1 MSYRDRGALTR
12 RSGGRP
18 VEQPYR
24 WPFNILDSL
33 SSNLLKTPMGLR
45 VGVGLLSMP
54 PPTEY
59 RSSGV
64 MKRIS
69 RKHFGARQCNGKV
82 SQIGAYYMPMRRGA
96 LFLTLMLAASGTP
109 ALADLL
115 NVELTVSY
123 LAPDTFPA
131 HSHLVATATFY
142 IDANGPQPTDSP
154 GLIYLDVFD
163 RNVTV
168 IEDPS
173 LLDHPCITDG
183 SCGVDTSVRGTAGPF
198 AVFAFPN
205 TVDLPSVQPDLAP
218 IIPIGTLASTDPC
231 RHHRGDPCTQSGQLV
246 AYDPGPV
253 VVGTWEIK
261 MSLVPEPRPVVLLA
275 TAILLL
281 AWNCRVRRSRGEI
294 SKSR

>member
-1 MSYRDRGALTR
+1 
-12 RSGGRP
+12 
-18 VEQPYR
+18 
-24 WPFNILDSL
+24 
-33 SSNLLKTPMGLR
+33 
-45 VGVGLLSMP
+45 
-54 PPTEY
+54 
-59 RSSGV
+59 
-64 MKRIS
+64 
-69 RKHFGARQCNGKV
+69 
-82 SQIGAYYMPMRRGA
+82 MRRGA
-96 LFLTLMLAASGTP
+96 LFLTLMWAASGTP

-183 SCGVDTSVRGTAGPF
+183 SCGVDTSVRGTAGGF

-205 TVDLPSVQPDLAP
+205 TVD
-218 IIPIGTLASTDPC
+218 
-231 RHHRGDPCTQSGQLV
+231 QSEQLV
-246 AYDPGPV
+246 AYDPGPLA
-253 VVGTWEIK
+253 VGTWKIK
-261 MSLVPEPRPVVLLA
+261 MSVVPVVLVA
-275 TAILLL
+275 TGIVLL
-281 AWNCRVRRSRGEI
+281 AWNRRRRSRVGI
-294 SKSR
+294 SK